1 MVEMDFEKAIESMRD
16 FGYLPN
22 PDLVTWN
29 NPGKSG
35 KDFLMRGIKYFCG
48 DGGVWQPEYYK
59 VADWLDS
66 NEGRGLLC
74 YGDCGRGK
82 TLLCGKIIPLVVN
95 HIYRKVISCYD
106 AKKINRDI
114 NEIMT
119 KKLIYLDDIGVEN
132 ESVKFGERRQC
143 FVELVDEAEKS
154 GKLLILTT
162 NLSIEQLADKYGL
175 RTIDRLRAITKTVLF
190 QGESLRR

>member
-1 MVEMDFEKAIESMRD
+1 MDFEKAIESMRD
-16 FGYLPN
+16 FGYMPN
-22 PDLVTWN
+22 PNLVTWDN
-29 NPGKSG
+29 QNKNG

-48 DGGVWQPEYYK
+48 EGGVWQSEYYE
-59 VADWLDS
+59 VADWLDN

-95 HIYRKVISCYD
+95 HLYKKVVSCYD
-106 AKKINRDI
+106 AKRINRDI
-114 NEIMT
+114 NDIMT

-162 NLSIEQLADKYGL
+162 NLSIEQMSEKYGL